1 MKRATTLPKPPK
13 YSITDEEVFGVA
25 CIRIDEGPYSGVVF
39 HYGPIRIEPDDGS
52 NNIPMKFSFVL
63 DSGDKALNDDDVFR
77 EAITAIL
84 FHIVENVALDN
95 PPK

>member
-13 YSITDEEVFGVA
+13 YSITEEEVFGVA

-52 NNIPMKFSFVL
+52 DNIPMKFSFVL
-63 DSGDKALNDDDVFR
+63 DSGAEALNDDGLFRDVV
-77 EAITAIL
+77 ASIL
-84 FHIVENVALDN
+84 FDIVENVALDN